1 MKQQKDNWV
10 KILFSFAAPCKGKMA
25 LSVFCAILSVA
36 GGFIPFWAVYEIL
49 LAFINQNVTL
59 NGILIWCLVGAA
71 GYLLR
76 VACHGISTILAH
88 ISAYTILEGIRLKI
102 ADRLMKAPL
111 GEVMGR
117 RIGYLKN
124 IIMDKVEDLEPPL
137 AHMIPELTSNLLL
150 PVAIFIWMLVIDWR
164 MGLAVLIAPVL
175 AMIPMFFLMR
185 NYNSQYAA
193 YMEANN
199 HVNSIIIEYVEGIEV
214 VKAFNQSTS
223 SYEKFVNL
231 PELMATFKQVADIQ
245 TADMLKL
252 PVPKANF
259 HTEVIQPSEL
269 QQEMVRGLAE
279 RAEAIRAGGVDPRV
293 DNMLR
298 ITNDGRKL
306 ALDMRLINPL
316 AADDPNGKVATC
328 ARNVIRIWEQTKEQ
342 RSAQLV
348 FCDLST
354 PSKTTPIEMQKNGD
368 GVYEMIP
375 DQFTDVYN
383 DLKKKLMEAG
393 IPEEEI
399 AFIHDA
405 NTEARKKELFSKVRS
420 GQVRIL
426 MGSTQ
431 KMGAG
436 TNVQDRLIALH
447 DLDCPWRP
455 SDLAQR
461 LGRLVRQGN
470 QNPEVEIFRYVTEGT
485 FDAYLYQLVE
495 NKQKFI
501 AQIMTSKAPVR
512 VADDVDETA
521 LSYSEIKA
529 LATGNPLII
538 EKCNLDMEVGKLNM
552 LKASYLSQKY
562 ALEDMVL
569 KKYPEAIT
577 RLTERIA
584 GYEQDVQIAADHPKP
599 QEGFVGITILDQPY
613 ADKEAAGK
621 AILDVCTKMT
631 GSDAVFLGQYRGFS
645 LVLSYDGLS
654 NEYRM
659 TMKGTLSHTAVL
671 GADVFGNLTRM
682 DNVIDGLPGKL
693 EAVRAEL
700 ADTQVQL
707 ENARTELTAPF
718 AREAELAEKTAR
730 LKELNILLNMDQ
742 KDNSLIDD
750 VPDEDTPEKSKVR
763 DHER

>member
-1 MKQQKDNWV
+1 MRGN
-10 KILFSFAAPCKGKMA
+10 SHARCE
-25 LSVFCAILSVA
+25 A
-36 GGFIPFWAVYEIL
+36 GEKVES
-49 LAFINQNVTL
+49 
-59 NGILIWCLVGAA
+59 GA
-71 GYLLR
+71 
-76 VACHGISTILAH
+76 
-88 ISAYTILEGIRLKI
+88 
-102 ADRLMKAPL
+102 DAPL
-111 GEVMGR
+111 R
-117 RIGYLKN
+117 PYL
-124 IIMDKVEDLEPPL
+124 
-137 AHMIPELTSNLLL
+137 S
-150 PVAIFIWMLVIDWR
+150 
-164 MGLAVLIAPVL
+164 
-175 AMIPMFFLMR
+175 
-185 NYNSQYAA
+185 
-193 YMEANN
+193 
-199 HVNSIIIEYVEGIEV
+199 
-214 VKAFNQSTS
+214 
-223 SYEKFVNL
+223 
-231 PELMATFKQVADIQ
+231 
-245 TADMLKL
+245 
-252 PVPKANF
+252 
-259 HTEVIQPSEL
+259 
-269 QQEMVRGLAE
+269 
-279 RAEAIRAGGVDPRV
+279 
-293 DNMLR
+293 
-298 ITNDGRKL
+298 
-306 ALDMRLINPL
+306 
-316 AADDPNGKVATC
+316 
-328 ARNVIRIWEQTKEQ
+328 
-342 RSAQLV
+342 
-348 FCDLST
+348 LS
-354 PSKTTPIEMQKNGD
+354 
-368 GVYEMIP
+368 
-375 DQFTDVYN
+375 
-383 DLKKKLMEAG
+383 
-393 IPEEEI
+393 
-399 AFIHDA
+399 
-405 NTEARKKELFSKVRS
+405 
-420 GQVRIL
+420 
-426 MGSTQ
+426 
-431 KMGAG
+431 
-436 TNVQDRLIALH
+436 
-447 DLDCPWRP
+447 WRP

-461 LGRLVRQGN
+461 LGRIVRQGN

-584 GYEQDVQIAADHPKP
+584 GYEQDVQLAAAHPKP

-645 LVLSYDGLS
+645 LVLSYDGPS

-682 DNVIDGLPGKL
+682 DNVIDGLSGKL

-707 ENARTELTAPF
+707 ENARTELAAPF

-742 KDNSLIDD
+742 KDKSLIDD
-750 VPDEDTPEKSKVR
+750 VPDEDTPERTRSKGM
-763 DHER
+763 ER